1 MPNRAAA
8 MILAGALVLSTG
20 ASAAMLTTVLTEQ
33 GVWIAIKGDIIRE
46 DADALEN
53 LLQRADL
60 DGRSIRGVQ
69 LDSPGGNLLGGIRLA
84 RVIRSH
90 AVLTAV
96 GRAAACNSSCFLA
109 LAAGRQKFVDYASRI
124 GIHAVA
130 DKQGRITEETE
141 AATRAMARFCEEL
154 GVPKSVTEKLIGTP
168 PDQIVWLSVSDLRS
182 MGVAMTG
189 RRRIRR
195 RY

>member
-8 MILAGALVLSTG
+8 MILASALISSTG
-20 ASAAMLTTVLTEQ
+20 ASAATLTTVLTEK
-33 GVWIAIKGDIIRE
+33 GVWIAIRGDIIRE

-53 LLQRADL
+53 MLQRADL
-60 DGRSIRGVQ
+60 NGRSISGVQ

-84 RVIRSH
+84 RVVRSH

-96 GRAAACNSSCFLA
+96 GRAAACNSACFLV
-109 LAAGRQKFVDYASRI
+109 LAAGHQKFVDYASRV

-154 GVPKSVTEKLIGTP
+154 GVPRSVTRKLIGTP

-189 RRRIRR
+189 QQRTKRPH
-195 RY
+195 